1 MIDGGE
7 RGPDQPDHDDDE
19 RGRISVAVINDYDLV
34 VREVESMLA
43 PFDDRVHV
51 VGHDLDRGA
60 SADVALFDTFAGRR
74 RTLARAAETVLMG
87 AAEHVVLYTGDA
99 SPEFVRAA
107 RDAGASGVVMKTRSG
122 ELLVESLE
130 RIASGET
137 IGLDPRGE
145 GELAGRHVELS
156 DRESEVLALI
166 ALGLTNAEIAEEL
179 YLSVETV
186 KTYVK
191 RLYAKLGVHNR
202 AQAALAAS
210 THQLTPRPAS
220 R

>member
-1 MIDGGE
+1 MTNG
-7 RGPDQPDHDDDE
+7 DE
-19 RGRISVAVINDYDLV
+19 RGHGPPELLDDARDRISVAVINDYDLV

-43 PFDDRVHV
+43 PFDDRVRV
-51 VGHDLDRGA
+51 VGHDLDREA

-74 RTLARAAETVLMG
+74 RTLVRAAETVLTG
-87 AAEHVVLYTGDA
+87 AAEHVVLYTWDA
-99 SPEFVRAA
+99 SPDFVRAA
-107 RDAGASGVVMKTRSG
+107 RDAGASGVLMKTRSG

-130 RIASGET
+130 RIASGEK
-137 IGLDPRGE
+137 IGLDPTDRIGPTT
-145 GELAGRHVELS
+145 RYVELS

-166 ALGLTNAEIAEEL
+166 ALGLTNGEIAEEL

-210 THQLTPRPAS
+210 THQLTPRQVS

>member
-1 MIDGGE
+1 MSNG
-7 RGPDQPDHDDDE
+7 DE
-19 RGRISVAVINDYDLV
+19 RGHGPPRHLDDARDPISVAVINDYDLV

-43 PFDDRVHV
+43 PFHDRVRM
-51 VGHDLDRGA
+51 VGHDLDRVRA
-60 SADVALFDTFAGRR
+60 ADVALLDTFAGRR
-74 RTLARAAETVLMG
+74 RTLVRAAETVLTG
-87 AAEHVVLYTGDA
+87 AAEHVVLYTWDA
-99 SPEFVRAA
+99 TPDFVRAA
-107 RDAGASGVVMKTRSG
+107 RDAGASGVLMKTRSG

-130 RIASGET
+130 RIASGEK
-137 IGLDPRGE
+137 IGLDPNDEIGPASRY
-145 GELAGRHVELS
+145 VELS

-166 ALGLTNAEIAEEL
+166 ALGLTNSEIAEEL

-210 THQLTPRPAS
+210 SHQLTPRAAS

>member
-1 MIDGGE
+1 MN
-7 RGPDQPDHDDDE
+7 HADE
-19 RGRISVAVINDYDLV
+19 RGHGSPEHNDDARDRVSVAVINDYDLV
-34 VREVESMLA
+34 VREVETMLA
-43 PFDDRVHV
+43 PFDDRVRV
-51 VGHDLDRGA
+51 VGHDIDRDT

-74 RTLARAAETVLMG
+74 RTLVRAAETVLAG
-87 AAEHVVLYTGDA
+87 AVEHVVLYTGDA
-99 SPEFVRAA
+99 SPDFVRAA
-107 RDAGASGVVMKTRSG
+107 RDAGASGVLLKTRSG

-130 RIASGET
+130 RIASGEK
-137 IGLDPRGE
+137 IGLDPSDGIGPANRY
-145 GELAGRHVELS
+145 VELS

-166 ALGLTNAEIAEEL
+166 ALGLTNGEIAEEL

-210 THQLTPRPAS
+210 THQLTPRQVA